1 MEEIDIKELLDFFK
15 SKLYVFIFIVVFVCL
30 AGCIYGLVLQK
41 PMYSSY
47 TTVILSGSDS
57 AITQS
62 DITLNK
68 NLVNTYA
75 EVVKSRRV
83 LEKVIDDL
91 SLNIKYE
98 GLVGKI
104 SVSSVNNTEI
114 IKISVSDTDSESAR
128 NIANATASF
137 FASEVKDLYNM
148 DNVNVLDRAIA
159 MEKPYNINVAKQLIM
174 YILIGAVLGFG
185 ILFVVYYFDRTIKS
199 VEQVEK
205 KIKLPIL
212 GTVQDNT
219 RGGKSWKT
227 N

>member
-1 MEEIDIKELLDFFK
+1 MEEIDIKELLDFLK
-15 SKLYVFIFIVVFVCL
+15 SKLYLFIFIVFFVCL

-47 TTVILSGSDS
+47 TTVILSGTDNT
-57 AITQS
+57 ITQS
-62 DITLNK
+62 DLTLNK

-83 LEKVIDDL
+83 LEQVIDNL
-91 SLNIKYE
+91 SLDLKYE
-98 GLVGKI
+98 GLVGKV
-104 SVSSVNNTEI
+104 SVSAVNNTEI
-114 IKISVSDTDSESAR
+114 IKITVTDGDSESAR
-128 NIANATASF
+128 NIANTTASF
-137 FASEVKDLYNM
+137 FAEEVKELYNM

-159 MEKPYNINVAKQLIM
+159 MEKPYNINVVKQLIL

-185 ILFVVYYFDRTIKS
+185 ILFVIYYFDRTIKS

-219 RGGKSWKT
+219 RGGKNK
-227 N
+227 